1 MKLAEFFH
9 PKLLDTLRGYNRQLF
24 ISDLT
29 AGVTV
34 GIVALPLAIAF
45 AIASGVKPEAGI
57 FTAII
62 AGFII
67 SALGGSRVQI
77 GGPTGAFI
85 VIVYGIVMQ
94 YGLANLLIC
103 TIMSGIM
110 LLLMGLFKLGSL
122 IKLIPHPLVIGF
134 TNGIAV
140 LIMLSEVKDFLGLKM
155 DSVPVEFSHKLNGLY
170 QALPS
175 FDLTSIVLAT
185 LSMLLILFYPKN
197 WARHVPSLIV
207 ALVLG
212 TAIVALIDL
221 PVETISTRFGGIPQG
236 LPAFEMPEF
245 TFATVRYLFSPALTI
260 ALLGAIESLLSAT
273 VADGMIDDKHD
284 PNQEL
289 VAQGFANIICPF
301 FGGIPATGAIART
314 ATSVRAGANSPV
326 AGMVHALTL
335 LLIILIAAPLAKH
348 IPLATLAAILMVVAI
363 NMGEW
368 EAFTTLKKYP
378 ASDSAVMLISFVLT
392 VVFDI
397 TVAVEIGMVF
407 AVLFFIRRI
416 TDLTHVSVVQE
427 SPHHDGSEMILAR
440 EVVPKGVMI
449 YRVFGA
455 LFFGAADKL
464 ETILRQQQNEPD
476 VLILK
481 MDEVISMDAS
491 ALHTLA
497 SMQHKLRKNGKYLI
511 LCGAHTQPY
520 FMMHQAGFF
529 DEMGSDNVTAN
540 LDSALRRATK
550 LLEEK
555 KLAQV

>member
-24 ISDLT
+24 VSDLT

-57 FTAII
+57 FTTII

-94 YGLANLLIC
+94 YGLANLFIC

-155 DSVPVEFSHKLNGLY
+155 DSVPAEFSHKLNALY

-185 LSMLLILFYPKN
+185 LTMLLILFYPKN
-197 WARHVPSLIV
+197 WARHIPSLIV

-212 TAIVALIDL
+212 TVIVALIDL

-289 VAQGFANIICPF
+289 VAQGFANIVCPF

-326 AGMVHALTL
+326 AGMVHAITL

-378 ASDSAVMLISFVLT
+378 ASDSAVMLISFMLT

-397 TVAVEIGMVF
+397 TVAVEIGMVL

-416 TDLTHVSVVQE
+416 TDLTHVSVAQE
-427 SPHHDGSEMILAR
+427 LPHHDDSEMPLAR
-440 EVVPKGVMI
+440 KAVPKGVMI

-491 ALHTLA
+491 ALHTLT
-497 SMQHKLRKNGKYLI
+497 SMQRKLRKNGKYLV

-529 DEMGSDNVTAN
+529 GEMGSDNVTAD

-555 KLAQV
+555 KLTQE

>member
-1 MKLAEFFH
+1 MKLAEFFR

-24 ISDLT
+24 VSDLT
-29 AGVTV
+29 AGITV

-155 DSVPVEFSHKLNGLY
+155 DSVPAEFSHKLNALY

-185 LSMLLILFYPKN
+185 LSMLLILFYPRA
-197 WARHVPSLIV
+197 WARRMPSLIV

-212 TAIVALIDL
+212 TAVVALIDL

-236 LPAFEMPEF
+236 LPTFEMPEF

-289 VAQGFANIICPF
+289 VAQGFANIVCPF

-326 AGMVHALTL
+326 AGMVHAITL

-348 IPLATLAAILMVVAI
+348 IPLATLAAMLMVVAI

-416 TDLTHVSVVQE
+416 TDLTHVSVALE
-427 SPHHDGSEMILAR
+427 SPHHDGNEMTLAR
-440 EVVPKGVMI
+440 KVVPKGVMI

-497 SMQHKLRKNGKYLI
+497 SMQRKLRKSGKYLI
-511 LCGAHTQPY
+511 LCGAHAQPH
-520 FMMHQAGFF
+520 FMMHKAGFF
-529 DEMGSDNVTAN
+529 DEMGNDNVTAD

-555 KLAQV
+555 KLA